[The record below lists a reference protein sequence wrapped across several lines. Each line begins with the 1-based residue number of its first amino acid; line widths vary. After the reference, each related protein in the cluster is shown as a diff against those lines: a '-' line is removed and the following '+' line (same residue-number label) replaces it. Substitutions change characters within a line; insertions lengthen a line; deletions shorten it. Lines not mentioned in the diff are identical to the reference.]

1 MNKNSRLAAIFPHLA
16 LSGAS
21 VMLGMS
27 FVAIRIIMDQH
38 SVPATL
44 GFLRY
49 GLAVLMLLP
58 LLIFVRRPLPPLK
71 TITMLVGLGI
81 IQFGF
86 FHLFVNTALEQI
98 PASRGAVIFS
108 LIPIM
113 TMIFAAMAG
122 RDKLTALNLLAATLS
137 IIGVS
142 LAIGEKAFQNQS
154 GSNSW
159 TGEFLFFM
167 AVCCGAIYN
176 AFSSSLFKVHSIVH
190 ATIIGMTA
198 GSMFILI
205 FAFFEGFPL
214 VTKEFSI
221 ETWFWVLYLA
231 GPAAAVSL
239 FLFNWGL
246 QQLSP
251 SKAAIYVPLAP
262 VAASMFG
269 VILLSEELSSLFL
282 IGLSFAIAGPI
293 LTNWIPRQNKSL

>member
-1 MNKNSRLAAIFPHLA
+1 
-16 LSGAS
+16 
-21 VMLGMS
+21 MLGMS

-58 LLIFVRRPLPPLK
+58 LLLFVRRPIPPLK
-71 TITMLVGLGI
+71 ITFVIIGLGI

-86 FHLFVNTALEQI
+86 FHLFVNTALKDI
-98 PASRGAVIFS
+98 TASRGAVIFS

-113 TMIFAAMAG
+113 TMLIAAMVG
-122 RDKLTALNLLAATLS
+122 RDKLTPINPFAAMLS

-142 LAIGEKAFQNQS
+142 LAIGEKAFQDQT
-154 GSNSW
+154 GSHSW
-159 TGEFLFFM
+159 TGEILFFM
-167 AVCCGAIYN
+167 AVCCGATYN
-176 AFSSSLFKVHSIVH
+176 AFSSSLLKMHSIVH
-190 ATIIGMTA
+190 STIIGMTA
-198 GSMFILI
+198 GSAFILL
-205 FAFFEGFPL
+205 FSFSEGFPA
-214 VTKEFSI
+214 VTETFSSK
-221 ETWFWVLYLA
+221 TWLWILYLA

-262 VAASMFG
+262 VAASAFG
-269 VILLSEELSSLFL
+269 AVLLGEELSRLFL
-282 IGLSFAIAGPI
+282 IGLTLAIAGPV
-293 LTNWIPRQNKSL
+293 LTNWKAKQKKQ